1 MAFGEWSQAR
11 PRWPLAKVT
20 QHYGWPL
27 RRGGLTIFTGTF
39 ARLMRV
45 SSWAGRAA
53 EERSQQLHYE
63 NFR

>member
-1 MAFGEWSQAR
+1 MVTGA
-11 PRWPLAKVT
+11 PPLAFSEGHAT
-20 QHYGWPL
+20 LWL
-27 RRGGLTIFTGTF
+27 AFEIFTGTF

-45 SSWAGRAA
+45 SSWAARAA